1 MSQYILRLDDASEH
15 MDVRKWQRMELLLDK
30 YAIKPLVGV
39 IPQNADSEL
48 LAYEKDLDFWKKAT
62 DWQKKGWE
70 VALHG
75 FDHRYITEEGGLNP
89 VNKRSEFAGVP
100 LEDQKK
106 KIREGVRILQE
117 HGVETRIFFAPS
129 HTFDENTLKA
139 LREESNIR
147 IISDTVANDVYER
160 DGFTFIP
167 QQSGRVRK
175 LPFKVITFCY
185 HPNVM
190 QENDFLELEEF
201 LQKNAKSF
209 VSVGK
214 LPLKNRGMGFL
225 DKALRWLY
233 FARRR

>member
-15 MDVRKWQRMELLLDK
+15 MDIRKWQRMELLLDK

-39 IPQNADSEL
+39 IPQNADPEL
-48 LAYEKDLDFWKKAT
+48 LAYEKDLHFWKKAT

-70 VALHG
+70 LALHG
-75 FDHRYITEEGGLNP
+75 FDHNYITGEGGLNP

-100 LEDQKK
+100 LEEQKK

-117 HGVETRIFFAPS
+117 HGVEARIFFAPS

-139 LREESNIR
+139 LQEESNIR
-147 IISDTVANDVYER
+147 IISDTVANDVYEH

-175 LPFKVITFCY
+175 LPFKVVTFCY

-201 LQKNAKSF
+201 LQKNTKRF

-214 LPLKNRGMGFL
+214 LQLKNRGMGFL
-225 DKALRWLY
+225 DKTLRWLY

>member
-15 MDVRKWQRMELLLDK
+15 MDIKKWQRMELLLDK

-39 IPQNADSEL
+39 IPQNADPEL

-62 DWQKKGWE
+62 DWQKNGWE
-70 VALHG
+70 LALHG

-117 HGVETRIFFAPS
+117 HGVEARIFFAPS

-147 IISDTVANDVYER
+147 IISDTVANDVYEH

-175 LPFKVITFCY
+175 LPFKVVTFCY

-201 LQKNAKSF
+201 LQKSTKSF
-209 VSVGK
+209 VSVRK
-214 LPLKNRGMGFL
+214 LSLKNRGMGFL

>member
-15 MDVRKWQRMELLLDK
+15 MDIKKWQRMELLLDK

-39 IPQNADSEL
+39 IPQNADPEL

-70 VALHG
+70 LALHG
-75 FDHRYITEEGGLNP
+75 FDHRYITEAGGLNP

-117 HGVETRIFFAPS
+117 HGVEARIFFAPS

-147 IISDTVANDVYER
+147 IISDTVANDVYEH

-175 LPFKVITFCY
+175 LPFKVVTFCY

-214 LPLKNRGMGFL
+214 LPLKNRGMSFL
-225 DKALRWLY
+225 DKALRCLY

>member
-15 MDVRKWQRMELLLDK
+15 MDIKKWQRMELLLDK

-39 IPQNADSEL
+39 IPQNADPEL

-62 DWQKKGWE
+62 DWQKNGWE
-70 VALHG
+70 LALHG

-117 HGVETRIFFAPS
+117 HGVEARIFFAPS

-175 LPFKVITFCY
+175 LPFKVVTFCY

-201 LQKNAKSF
+201 LQKSTKSF
-209 VSVGK
+209 VSVRK
-214 LPLKNRGMGFL
+214 LPLKNRSMGFL
-225 DKALRWLY
+225 DKALRWMY